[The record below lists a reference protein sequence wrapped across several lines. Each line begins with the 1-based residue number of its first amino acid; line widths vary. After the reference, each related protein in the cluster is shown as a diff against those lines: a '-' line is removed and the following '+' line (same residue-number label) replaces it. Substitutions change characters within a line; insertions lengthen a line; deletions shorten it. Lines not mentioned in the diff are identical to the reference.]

1 MASVTFAI
9 NEELKIKLSKFVWV
23 VWSELVKQEL
33 LKRSQRA
40 ILFRE
45 LDELTKDSTLTDEDC
60 VRFAKLVKERF
71 AKESKGK

>member
-45 LDELTKDSTLTDEDC
+45 LEELTKDSALTDEDC
-60 VRFAKLVKERF
+60 IRFAKLVKERF
-71 AKESKGK
+71 VKESKGK

>member
-9 NEELKIKLSKFVWV
+9 SEELKTKLSKFVWV
-23 VWSELVKQEL
+23 IWSELVRQEL

-45 LDELTKDSTLTDEDC
+45 LEELTKDSALTDEDC
-60 VRFAKLVKERF
+60 IIFAKLVKERF
-71 AKESKGK
+71 VKESKGK

>member
-9 NEELKIKLSKFVWV
+9 SGELRDKLSKFVWV

-40 ILFRE
+40 SLFKE
-45 LDELTKDSTLTDEDC
+45 LEELTKDSTLTDEDC
-60 VRFAKLVKERF
+60 IRFAKLIKKRF
-71 AKESKGK
+71 TKK

>member
-9 NEELKIKLSKFVWV
+9 SEELRNKLSKFVWV

-40 ILFRE
+40 FLFKE
-45 LDELTKDSTLTDEDC
+45 LEELTKDSTLTDEDC
-60 VRFAKLVKERF
+60 IRFAKLIKKRF
-71 AKESKGK
+71 TKK